1 MRECSQ
7 EQQHATRKQN
17 HDADIETARTIQLAD
32 QALQTSSFIAA
43 LCQHGKAPQHEQPD
57 KDIEEAARMTSNMPE
72 VMVVDGV

>member
-57 KDIEEAARMTSNMPE
+57 KDIEETYIQREGAHLEAEMPE
-72 VMVVDGV
+72 E